1 MMAGLTIGW
10 VRQPV
15 LFNILTHL
23 LDSPGRLDYILV
35 NENRVPEIVGHPVQ
49 VKSCFSGNTLR
60 IISGHLPAVGV
71 FKK

>member
-1 MMAGLTIGW
+1 M
-10 VRQPV
+10 RQPV

-35 NENRVPEIVGHPVQ
+35 NENRVPETVGHPVQ

-60 IISGHLPAVGV
+60 YHQWSFAGSGG
-71 FKK
+71 FQEIGWINDRI